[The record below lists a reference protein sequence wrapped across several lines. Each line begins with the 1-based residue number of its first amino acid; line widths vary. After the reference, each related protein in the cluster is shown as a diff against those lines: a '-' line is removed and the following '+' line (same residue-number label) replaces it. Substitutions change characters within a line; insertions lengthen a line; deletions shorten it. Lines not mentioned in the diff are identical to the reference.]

1 MKQTGFLTDRQTDRR
16 TDGRTDRQTERR
28 TDRQKEIKTKQTKQR
43 SITKDQLTDD
53 ISRPAQSTYTINFS
67 YQHSFKF
74 VAIEKLIVTRLK
86 FLRPYPVIA
95 PFLFCEPLD
104 VPCLT

>member
-1 MKQTGFLTDRQTDRR
+1 MRLQVKQTGFLTDRQTDGQKDRR
-16 TDGRTDRQTERR
+16 TEGQTDRNQN
-28 TDRQKEIKTKQTKQR
+28 KTKQR
-43 SITKDQLTDD
+43 SVTKDQLTDD

-67 YQHSFKF
+67 YQHSFKL
-74 VAIEKLIVTRLK
+74 VAIEKLIITRLK

-104 VPCLT
+104 VSCLT

>member
-1 MKQTGFLTDRQTDRR
+1 MKQTGFLTDRQTDRQTDRR
-16 TDGRTDRQTERR
+16 TDGRTDRQTDGRTEGQ
-28 TDRQKEIKTKQTKQR
+28 TDRNQNKTKQR
-43 SITKDQLTDD
+43 SVTKDQLTDD

-74 VAIEKLIVTRLK
+74 VVIEKLIVTRLK

-95 PFLFCEPLD
+95 PFLFC
-104 VPCLT
+104 